1 MFVTAYDIQDR
12 FAFFFR
18 SARARRDPTYDFPL
32 TQVARATAAA
42 PTYFEPVEVTDV
54 GGART
59 YPLIDGGVYAV
70 NPSMCAYADVV
81 RSGRPDELALMLSLG
96 TGAHT
101 RAYTYDEA
109 RGWGQLEWARP
120 LLDVVFDGVADTIEF
135 EAGTLM
141 GERYM
146 RLQDELSLASDDL
159 DDASAENLAG
169 AAARG
174 RGADRVVGPPSST
187 APARSWWPDSAA
199 RLGLAA
205 AARQLDRRACAA
217 RAGAPRARTAPP

>member
-1 MFVTAYDIQDR
+1 MTSR
-12 FAFFFR
+12 WRR
-18 SARARRDPTYDFPL
+18 SPARR
-32 TQVARATAAA
+32 RRR

-54 GGART
+54 GGSRT

-81 RSGRPDELALMLSLG
+81 RSGRLDELALMLSLG

-120 LLDVVFDGVADTIEF
+120 LIDVVFDGVADTIEF

-141 GERYM
+141 RERYM

-159 DDASAENLAG
+159 DDASPENLQALQDE
-169 AAARG
+169 AAALIASSDRELDRACAILVAEASRAPRPRG
-174 RGADRVVGPPSST
+174 RG
-187 APARSWWPDSAA
+187 SAA
-199 RLGLAA
+199 RP
-205 AARQLDRRACAA
+205 ARRGG